1 MDCHVTHGESRF
13 VEGNKWDSQVA
24 EFGIACEACH
34 SEGHEHIARNRDPV
48 RRFKIHLTSKTDATI
63 TNPSKLKGPE
73 AALACGQ
80 CHSIWAFNNMTDK
93 IDFNR
98 HGTGFRPGTNDLVQ
112 RFVVQPNAADH
123 TEQKNFIRKTE
134 PDFFQNR
141 FWGDG
146 MIRVTGREYN
156 GTQQSPCFRGGEFSC
171 ISCHEMHLD
180 SPNESNLQRWTHHAQ
195 LKPHMDGDA
204 ACLQCHQTMA
214 TNITAHTHH
223 DANSEG
229 SRCYNC
235 HMPRTTFGLLRAMRS
250 HQVSSP
256 NVHESVAYG
265 RPNACNLC
273 HLDKTL
279 AWTSQKLQAW
289 YKQQESELSAE
300 DQTVSA
306 VVQWII
312 KGDAGQRALIAWGMG
327 WEPAQKISGR
337 DWLYPYL
344 IYSMTDSY
352 AAIRFDAWKSLQTL
366 PGFNDFPFTY
376 TTNERALNES
386 ASDAYAKWLQRV
398 RDLSPPFP
406 SESVLENDGRFQH
419 RCFSKIAERT

>member
-1 MDCHVTHGESRF
+1 
-13 VEGNKWDSQVA
+13 
-24 EFGIACEACH
+24 
-34 SEGHEHIARNRDPV
+34 
-48 RRFKIHLTSKTDATI
+48 
-63 TNPSKLKGPE
+63 
-73 AALACGQ
+73 
-80 CHSIWAFNNMTDK
+80 
-93 IDFNR
+93 
-98 HGTGFRPGTNDLVQ
+98 
-112 RFVVQPNAADH
+112 
-123 TEQKNFIRKTE
+123 
-134 PDFFQNR
+134 
-141 FWGDG
+141 
-146 MIRVTGREYN
+146 
-156 GTQQSPCFRGGEFSC
+156 
-171 ISCHEMHLD
+171 MHLD

-204 ACLQCHQTMA
+204 ACLQCHKTMA

-306 VVQWII
+306 AVQWII

-376 TTNERALNES
+376 TANERALNES

-406 SESVLENDGRFQH
+406 SESVLENDGRFRTDVFQKL
-419 RCFSKIAERT
+419 RSERDEKPIVLAE